1 MRKSRI
7 KFTNNQEL
15 GKLHNATIDLLRE
28 VGMKIQEPRIVQALE
43 KQGCKTDVADNRVY
57 FKPELIE
64 ETINGIRSDIDSG
77 KLKQIILN
85 GPMCSKTDGT
95 LKAKFGGA
103 CKELYDFETGEIRE
117 AAYQDV
123 VDATQLGE
131 ALPEVDLVGNTV
143 SFMVDDAGK
152 RVDPRLERIK
162 TCALVAKNTSKPAST
177 EIANIA
183 ELDLQI
189 EMGIVVRG
197 SKEEFLNNPCFITA
211 KETISPLRLENEAAV
226 MLLALA
232 ERHLPCTII
241 PMPLAGVSVAVTRE
255 SAVVIGNAEI
265 LGTMTALRVLYPDA
279 RVGGGM
285 MSGTVNMRTG
295 SVVLASPEG
304 VTADL
309 ILAELY
315 EELYGQDL
323 GIGVGG
329 IDAKYP
335 GTQAAA
341 EKITRMTLAY
351 LTGRTNYMV
360 GMLASITRFSAE
372 QAIIELELAKYIHAI
387 FREIKVT
394 EDTVPLELFREL
406 GPGGNFI
413 NEEHT
418 ALNFRKNL
426 WLTDI
431 FDQTAPTHNMSEDKK
446 KDILINAHERVN
458 EVLSKSEKYHLPDDR
473 EKEIDKI
480 VRKAEKLL
488 AQ

>member
-7 KFTNNQEL
+7 KFTNTEEL
-15 GKLHNATIDLLRE
+15 QKLHNATIDVLRD
-28 VGMKIQEPRIVQALE
+28 VGMKIEEPRIIEAL
-43 KQGCKTDVADNRVY
+43 KKKGCKIDAADNRVY
-57 FKPELIE
+57 FKPELVE
-64 ETINGIRSDIDSG
+64 ETIDGIRSDIESG
-77 KLKQIILN
+77 KLKQLILN
-85 GPMCSKTDGT
+85 GPMCSKTDGK
-95 LKAKFGGA
+95 LRAKFGGA

-117 AAYQDV
+117 ATYQDV
-123 VDATQLGE
+123 VDSIQLGE
-131 ALPEVDLVGNTV
+131 ALDEVDLVGNTV
-143 SFMVDDAGK
+143 TFMVGDEGK

-177 EIANIA
+177 EISSIA

-197 SKEEFLNNPCFITA
+197 SKEEFLKNPCFITA
-211 KETISPLRLENEAAV
+211 KETISPLRLEREAAV

-232 ERHLPCTII
+232 QRGLPCTII
-241 PMPLAGVSVAVTRE
+241 PMPLAGISVPVTRE
-255 SAVVIGNAEI
+255 SAVVVGNAEI
-265 LGTMTALRVLYPDA
+265 IGTMTALRALYPDA

-285 MSGTVNMRTG
+285 VSGTVNMRTG
-295 SVVLASPEG
+295 SVVLAGPEG
-304 VTADL
+304 ITQDL

-315 EELYGQDL
+315 EELYSQDF
-323 GIGVGG
+323 GIGVGA

-341 EKITRMTLAY
+341 EKVTRMALAY
-351 LTGRTNYMV
+351 LTGRTNYLV

-372 QAIIELELAKYIHAI
+372 QAIIEIELAKYIHAI

-394 EDTVPLELFREL
+394 EESVPLDLIRKL

-413 NEEHT
+413 GEEHT

-431 FDQTAPTHNMSEDKK
+431 FDQTPQTRDVSKDKK
-446 KDILINAHERVN
+446 KDILINAHERVK
-458 EVLSKSEKYHLPDDR
+458 EILSKSEKYHLPDDE

-480 VRKAEKLL
+480 VKKAETILTK
-488 AQ
+488 